1 VIWIGL
7 GQQFAF
13 IKNRV
18 KKNMDGQKSTYFSP
32 LVMLK
37 ISHAFQ
43 TIKHVNG
50 NIVVKLKY
58 KYH

>member
-1 VIWIGL
+1 VIWTGL

-13 IKNRV
+13 LKKHS

-37 ISHAFQ
+37 I
-43 TIKHVNG
+43 
-50 NIVVKLKY
+50 
-58 KYH
+58 